1 MVDLRIKKVLVSEV
15 NLLQNIAK
23 ETFVES
29 FAEFNTLEDMEIYI
43 EKEFSSEK
51 LTQAIQHLDVGFYFA
66 MIGSNVLGY
75 MRINSGQSQTDI
87 NDENSLE
94 IERIY
99 ILKKYQSKKV
109 GQKLL
114 NKALEIAKKKKNNFL
129 WLGVWENNFG
139 AINFYKS
146 HEFQE
151 FGTHV
156 FKLGSDEQT
165 DLLMKFVIR

>member
-114 NKALEIAKKKKNNFL
+114 NKALEIAKKKNTSSVL
-129 WLGVWENNFG
+129 
-139 AINFYKS
+139 AY
-146 HEFQE
+146 
-151 FGTHV
+151 V
-156 FKLGSDEQT
+156 FSTKCRRNSILNS
-165 DLLMKFVIR
+165 LLFTY